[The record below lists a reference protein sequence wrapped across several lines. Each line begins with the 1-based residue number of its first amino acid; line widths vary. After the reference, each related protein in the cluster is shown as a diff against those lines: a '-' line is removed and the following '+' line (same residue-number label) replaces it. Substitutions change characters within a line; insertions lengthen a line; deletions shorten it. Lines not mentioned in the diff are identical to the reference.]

1 MNLSISLISNYKV
14 IIRFTI
20 RNSRTNKRRLGILVF
35 LPSVVPVPNVAVGFI
50 SPAARA
56 ASNFD
61 INIGNLEEYVINTES
76 VLLLAHSIPIE
87 NSLTA
92 IKSKMHI

>member
-1 MNLSISLISNYKV
+1 MKIKNESKYFSDFKLQGNNSLS
-14 IIRFTI
+14 TI

-76 VLLLAHSIPIE
+76 VLLLAHYI
-87 NSLTA
+87 LTA
-92 IKSKMHI
+92 MKSKMHI

>member
-1 MNLSISLISNYKV
+1 MKIKNESKYFSDFKLQGNNSIQ
-14 IIRFTI
+14 
-20 RNSRTNKRRLGILVF
+20 NSRTNKRRLGILVF

-50 SPAARA
+50 SPAVRA

-76 VLLLAHSIPIE
+76 VLLLAHYIPI
-87 NSLTA
+87 NSHE
-92 IKSKMHI
+92 I

>member
-1 MNLSISLISNYKV
+1 MKIKNESKYFSDFKLQGNNSL
-14 IIRFTI
+14 
-20 RNSRTNKRRLGILVF
+20 NSRTNKRGLVILVF

-76 VLLLAHSIPIE
+76 VLLLAHSIPI
-87 NSLTA
+87 NS
-92 IKSKMHI
+92 H